1 MNYYQDIVGNMQVA
15 LELLSNPQDAINMEF

>member
-15 LELLSNPQDAINMEF
+15 LELLDNPQDAINMEF